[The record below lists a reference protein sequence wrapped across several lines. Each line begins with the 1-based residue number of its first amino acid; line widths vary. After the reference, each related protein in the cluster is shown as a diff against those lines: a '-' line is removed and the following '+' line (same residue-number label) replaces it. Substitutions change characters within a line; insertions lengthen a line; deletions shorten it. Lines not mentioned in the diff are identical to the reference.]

1 MSRKPHIDG
10 RKNTSPLHRERYT
23 HELYTNS
30 AVAMPTPEMPQG
42 DRGGYRVNDRGHH
55 ETPAQ
60 RGRPRLAEKFGI
72 DEMSLAR
79 RREFVRLGE
88 AERALLTK
96 LIPWAEEVAPALA
109 KEFYDWQFSFPA
121 TRAFFEQYARN
132 KGMSVE
138 ALRPNLERAQA
149 GYFHTIFQG
158 ALENWGLGYME
169 NRLFVGW
176 LHDQINLPF
185 KWYLGSYAEYQRLTR
200 IYLHRS
206 FKNAQLIS
214 AAEEA
219 IFKVFNYDIQ
229 AIGDSFLLSTIES
242 MGLNVEAVE
251 SDRGSDKTE
260 SLEQVKHAVRTLLE
274 QAKALAEL
282 KLDAAAFATEVPA
295 AGKLGDA
302 FGGIRR
308 NFTQFLE
315 KTNALVSQLS
325 SSSEEL
331 TAISQQMAGN
341 SEETAT
347 QANVVSAAAEQ
358 VTKSMQTVA
367 TATEQMTASIKEIAK
382 NSNDAARVASSAVKM
397 AESTNSTVAK
407 LGESSGEIGKV
418 IKVITSIAQQTNLL
432 ALNAT
437 IEAARAGE
445 AGKGF
450 AVVANEV
457 KELAKQTAKATE
469 HISQRIEAIQ
479 SDTKGSVDAIAQITE
494 VINQINDIS
503 NTIAGAVEEQTATT
517 NEIARNVTEAAKGSS
532 EIAQNIAAVATA
544 AKDTTAGASN
554 TEAAAR
560 ELTRMVAELAALGRR
575 ATV

>member
-1 MSRKPHIDG
+1 MSRKQHIEG
-10 RKNTSPLHRERYT
+10 RKSISPLHRE
-23 HELYTNS
+23 LYTNGAL
-30 AVAMPTPEMPQG
+30 AVATAEMPQAN
-42 DRGGYRVNDRGHH
+42 RGGYRVDDGGRHAMSA
-55 ETPAQ
+55 P

-88 AERALLTK
+88 SERALLTK
-96 LIPWAEEVAPALA
+96 LIPWAEQAAAPLA

-132 KGMSVE
+132 KGMSIE
-138 ALRPNLERAQA
+138 ALRPALEAAQG
-149 GYFHTIFQG
+149 GYFRAVFQG

-185 KWYLGSYAEYQRLTR
+185 KWYVGSYAEYQRLTR
-200 IYLHRS
+200 IYLRKS
-206 FKNAQLIS
+206 FKDAGLIS

-251 SDRGSDKTE
+251 SHRGSDKTE
-260 SLEQVKHAVRTLLE
+260 SLEQIKGAIQILLE
-274 QAKALAEL
+274 QAKALADL
-282 KLDAAAFATEVPA
+282 KLDAEAFNTEVPA
-295 AGKLGDA
+295 AGRLGDA
-302 FGGIRR
+302 FGEIRR

-315 KTNALVSQLS
+315 KTNALVSQLT

-347 QANVVSAAAEQ
+347 QANVVAAAAEQ
-358 VTKSMQTVA
+358 VTKNVQTVA

-382 NSNDAARVASSAVKM
+382 NSNDAARVVSSAVKM
-397 AESTNSTVAK
+397 AQSTNSTVAK

-457 KELAKQTAKATE
+457 KELAKETAKATE
-469 HISQRIEAIQ
+469 DISQRIEAIQ
-479 SDTKGSVDAIAQITE
+479 GDTKGSVEAIAQITE
-494 VINQINDIS
+494 IINQINDIS

-517 NEIARNVTEAAKGSS
+517 NEIARNVTEAARGSS
-532 EIAQNIAAVATA
+532 EIAQNIAAVAKA
-544 AKDTTAGASN
+544 AKDTTAGAGN

-560 ELTRMVAELAALGRR
+560 ELARMVAELAALGQR